1 MLNLTALDYRSNFQ
15 VLLLNRKGK
24 ERREKEKEEGVEGG
38 RRVGGGKKILFVGLF
53 CNIYFSIYL

>member
-24 ERREKEKEEGVEGG
+24 ERRERRKRRRGEREGG
-38 RRVGGGKKILFVGLF
+38 E
-53 CNIYFSIYL
+53 